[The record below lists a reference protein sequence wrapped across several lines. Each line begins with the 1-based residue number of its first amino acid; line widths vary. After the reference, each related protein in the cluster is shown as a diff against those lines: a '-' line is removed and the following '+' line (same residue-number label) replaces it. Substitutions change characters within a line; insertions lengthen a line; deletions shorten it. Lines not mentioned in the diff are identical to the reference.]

1 VLLMMRY
8 TSRRLGALVF
18 LAIAISII
26 DFAIIRLIP
35 GNPARNILGTSDAS
49 PALVARLDSQL
60 GLNRPVVTQY
70 WIWAGD
76 VLRGNFGY
84 SYSLKQSVSS
94 LLAQNIPP
102 TLELIV
108 AGLALTVVFGLL
120 IGVAAALRR
129 GRAIDTVLM
138 ATSVTFLSIPS
149 FWLGLLLI
157 EFFAVRIHLFPVVGG
172 TGLTGLALPAI
183 TLGLGG
189 VGLTARF
196 VRSSVIEAAQLP
208 HVVIARAKGVPR
220 TLVLMRHVIRNSLLP
235 VINIIGLQFGSLLSG
250 VVIVEEVFSRNG
262 LGRLLVDSILA
273 KDYPTVQ
280 AVVLLIAITY
290 CVVTLLVDLAYRTLD
305 PRTAAR

>member
-1 VLLMMRY
+1 MMRY
-8 TSRRLGALVF
+8 AARRLGALVF

-35 GNPARNILGTSDAS
+35 GNPARNILGTSNAS

-102 TLELIV
+102 TLELVV
-108 AGLALTVVFGLL
+108 AGLALTVVLGLL

-129 GRAIDTVLM
+129 GRATDTVLM

-157 EFFAVRIHLFPVVGG
+157 ELLAVRVHLFPVVGG

-208 HVVIARAKGVPR
+208 HVVIARAKGLPQ
-220 TLVLMRHVIRNSLLP
+220 TLVLTRHVIRNSLLP
-235 VINIIGLQFGSLLSG
+235 VINILGLQFGSLLSG

-290 CVVTLLVDLAYRTLD
+290 CVVTLLVDLAYQVLD

>member
-1 VLLMMRY
+1 MMRY
-8 TSRRLGALVF
+8 ASRRLGALVF
-18 LAIAISII
+18 LAIGISII
-26 DFAIIRLIP
+26 DFAIIRLVP
-35 GNPARNILGTSDAS
+35 GDPARNILGTSDAT
-49 PALVARLDSQL
+49 PALIARLNSQL
-60 GLNRPVVTQY
+60 GLDRPVVTQY

-84 SYSLKQSVSS
+84 SYSQKQSVSS

-102 TLELIV
+102 TLELIL
-108 AGLALTVVFGLL
+108 AGLALTVIFGLL

-129 GRAIDTVLM
+129 GRATDTVLM
-138 ATSVTFLSIPS
+138 AASVTFLSIPS

-157 EFFAVRIHLFPVVGG
+157 ELLAVRIHLFPVVGG
-172 TGLTGLALPAI
+172 TGLDGLALPAI
-183 TLGLGG
+183 TLALGG

-208 HVVIARAKGVPR
+208 HVVIARAKGVPQY
-220 TLVLMRHVIRNSLLP
+220 LVLIRHVIRNSLLP
-235 VINIIGLQFGSLLSG
+235 VINIVALQFGSLLSG
-250 VVIVEEVFSRNG
+250 VVIIEEVFSRNG

-290 CVVTLLVDLAYRTLD
+290 CVVTLVVDLTYRIID

>member
-1 VLLMMRY
+1 MMRY
-8 TSRRLGALVF
+8 ASRRLGALVF
-18 LAIAISII
+18 LAIGISII
-26 DFAIIRLIP
+26 DFAIIRLVP
-35 GNPARNILGTSDAS
+35 GDPARNILGTSDAT
-49 PALVARLDSQL
+49 PALIARLNSQL
-60 GLNRPVVTQY
+60 GLDRPVVTQY

-84 SYSLKQSVSS
+84 SYSQKQSVSS

-102 TLELIV
+102 TLELIL
-108 AGLALTVVFGLL
+108 AGLALTVIFGLL

-129 GRAIDTVLM
+129 GRATDTVLM
-138 ATSVTFLSIPS
+138 AASVTFLSIPS

-157 EFFAVRIHLFPVVGG
+157 ELLAVRIHLFPVVGG
-172 TGLTGLALPAI
+172 TGLDGLALPAI
-183 TLGLGG
+183 TLALGG

-208 HVVIARAKGVPR
+208 HVVIARAKGVPQY
-220 TLVLMRHVIRNSLLP
+220 LVLIRHVIRNSLLP
-235 VINIIGLQFGSLLSG
+235 VINIVALQFGSLLSG
-250 VVIVEEVFSRNG
+250 VVIIEEVFSRNG

-290 CVVTLLVDLAYRTLD
+290 CVVTLVVDLAYRIID

>member
-1 VLLMMRY
+1 MMRY
-8 TSRRLGALVF
+8 ASRRLGALVF
-18 LAIAISII
+18 LAIGISII
-26 DFAIIRLIP
+26 DFAIIRLVP
-35 GNPARNILGTSDAS
+35 GDPARNILGTSDAT
-49 PALVARLDSQL
+49 PALIARLNSQL
-60 GLNRPVVTQY
+60 GLDRPVVTQY

-84 SYSLKQSVSS
+84 SYSQKQSVSS

-102 TLELIV
+102 TLELIL
-108 AGLALTVVFGLL
+108 AGLALTVIFGLL

-129 GRAIDTVLM
+129 GRATDTVLM
-138 ATSVTFLSIPS
+138 AASVTFLSIPG

-157 EFFAVRIHLFPVVGG
+157 ELLAVRIHLFPVVGG
-172 TGLTGLALPAI
+172 TGLDGLALPAI
-183 TLGLGG
+183 TLALGG

-208 HVVIARAKGVPR
+208 HVVIARAKGVPQY
-220 TLVLMRHVIRNSLLP
+220 LVLIRHVIRNSLLP
-235 VINIIGLQFGSLLSG
+235 VINIVALQFGSLLSG
-250 VVIVEEVFSRNG
+250 VVIIEEVFSRNG

-290 CVVTLLVDLAYRTLD
+290 CVVTLVVDLAYRIID

>member
-1 VLLMMRY
+1 MMRY

-120 IGVAAALRR
+120 IGVAAALQR

-220 TLVLMRHVIRNSLLP
+220 TLVLMRHVIRNALLP

>member
-1 VLLMMRY
+1 MMRY
-8 TSRRLGALVF
+8 TARRLGALLF
-18 LAIAISII
+18 LAIGVSII

-35 GNPARNILGTSDAS
+35 GDPARNILGTSDAT
-49 PALVARLDSQL
+49 PALVARLNSQL
-60 GLNRPVVTQY
+60 GLDRPVVTQY

-84 SYSLKQSVSS
+84 SYSQKQSVSS
-94 LLAQNIPP
+94 LLAQNILPS
-102 TLELIV
+102 LELIV
-108 AGLALTVVFGLL
+108 AGLALTVVLGLL

-129 GRAIDTVLM
+129 GRATDTVLM

-157 EFFAVRIHLFPVVGG
+157 ELLAVRVHVFPVVGG

-208 HVVIARAKGVPR
+208 HVMIARAKGVPQA
-220 TLVLMRHVIRNSLLP
+220 LVLLRHVIRNSLLP
-235 VINIIGLQFGSLLSG
+235 VINILGLQFGSLLSG

-290 CVVTLLVDLAYRTLD
+290 CVVTLLVDLAYQKLD

>member
-1 VLLMMRY
+1 MMRY
-8 TSRRLGALVF
+8 ASRRLGALVF
-18 LAIAISII
+18 LAIGISII
-26 DFAIIRLIP
+26 DFAIIRLVP
-35 GNPARNILGTSDAS
+35 GDPARNILGTSDAT
-49 PALVARLDSQL
+49 PALIARLNSQL
-60 GLNRPVVTQY
+60 GLDRPVVTQY

-84 SYSLKQSVSS
+84 SYSQKQSVSS

-102 TLELIV
+102 TLELIL
-108 AGLALTVVFGLL
+108 AGLALTVIFGLL
-120 IGVAAALRR
+120 IGVAAALQR
-129 GRAIDTVLM
+129 GRATDTVLM
-138 ATSVTFLSIPS
+138 AASVTFLSIPS

-157 EFFAVRIHLFPVVGG
+157 ELLAVRIHLFPVVGG
-172 TGLTGLALPAI
+172 TGLDGLALPAI
-183 TLGLGG
+183 TLALGG

-208 HVVIARAKGVPR
+208 HVVIARAKGVPQY
-220 TLVLMRHVIRNSLLP
+220 LVLIRHVIRNSLLP
-235 VINIIGLQFGSLLSG
+235 VINIVALQFGSLLSG
-250 VVIVEEVFSRNG
+250 VVIIEEVFSRNG

-290 CVVTLLVDLAYRTLD
+290 CVVTLVVDLAYRIID

>member
-1 VLLMMRY
+1 MMRY

-18 LAIAISII
+18 LAIGISII
-26 DFAIIRLIP
+26 DFAIIRLVP
-35 GNPARNILGTSDAS
+35 GDPARNILGTSDAT
-49 PALVARLDSQL
+49 PALIARLNSQL
-60 GLNRPVVTQY
+60 GLDRPVVTQY

-84 SYSLKQSVSS
+84 SYSQKQSVSS

-102 TLELIV
+102 TLELIL
-108 AGLALTVVFGLL
+108 AGLALTVIFGLL
-120 IGVAAALRR
+120 IGVAAALQR
-129 GRAIDTVLM
+129 GRATDTVLM
-138 ATSVTFLSIPS
+138 AASVTFLSIPS

-157 EFFAVRIHLFPVVGG
+157 ELLAVRIHLFPVVGG
-172 TGLTGLALPAI
+172 TGLDGLALPAI
-183 TLGLGG
+183 TLALGG

-208 HVVIARAKGVPR
+208 HVVIARAKGVPQY
-220 TLVLMRHVIRNSLLP
+220 LVLMRHVIRNSLLP
-235 VINIIGLQFGSLLSG
+235 VINIVALQFGSLLSG
-250 VVIVEEVFSRNG
+250 VVIIEEVFSRNG

-290 CVVTLLVDLAYRTLD
+290 CVVTLVVDLAYRIID

>member
-1 VLLMMRY
+1 MMRY
-8 TSRRLGALVF
+8 ASRRLGALVF
-18 LAIAISII
+18 LAIGISII
-26 DFAIIRLIP
+26 DFAIIRLVP
-35 GNPARNILGTSDAS
+35 GDPARNILGTSDAT
-49 PALVARLDSQL
+49 PALIARLNSQL
-60 GLNRPVVTQY
+60 GLDRPVVTQY

-84 SYSLKQSVSS
+84 SYSQKQSVSS

-102 TLELIV
+102 TLELIL
-108 AGLALTVVFGLL
+108 AGLALTVIFGLL

-129 GRAIDTVLM
+129 GRATDTVLM
-138 ATSVTFLSIPS
+138 AASVTFLSIPS

-157 EFFAVRIHLFPVVGG
+157 ELLAVRIHLFPVVGG
-172 TGLTGLALPAI
+172 GGLDGLALPAI
-183 TLGLGG
+183 TLALGG

-208 HVVIARAKGVPR
+208 HVVIARAKGVPQY
-220 TLVLMRHVIRNSLLP
+220 LVLIRHVIRNSLLP
-235 VINIIGLQFGSLLSG
+235 VINIVALQFGSLLSG
-250 VVIVEEVFSRNG
+250 VVIIEEVFSRNG

-290 CVVTLLVDLAYRTLD
+290 CVVTLVVDLAYRIID

>member
-1 VLLMMRY
+1 MMRY

-18 LAIAISII
+18 LAISISII
-26 DFAIIRLIP
+26 DFAIIRLVP
-35 GNPARNILGTSDAS
+35 GDPARNILGTSDAT
-49 PALVARLDSQL
+49 PALIARLNSQL
-60 GLNRPVVTQY
+60 GLDRPVVTQY

-84 SYSLKQSVSS
+84 SYSQKQSVSS

-102 TLELIV
+102 TLELIL
-108 AGLALTVVFGLL
+108 AGLALTVIFGLL

-129 GRAIDTVLM
+129 GRATDTVLM
-138 ATSVTFLSIPS
+138 AASVTFLSIPS

-157 EFFAVRIHLFPVVGG
+157 ELLAVRIHLFPVVGG
-172 TGLTGLALPAI
+172 TGLDGLALPAI

-208 HVVIARAKGVPR
+208 HVVIARAKGLPQY
-220 TLVLMRHVIRNSLLP
+220 LVLIRHVIRNSLLP
-235 VINIIGLQFGSLLSG
+235 VINIVALQFGSLLSG
-250 VVIVEEVFSRNG
+250 VVIIEEVFSRNG

-290 CVVTLLVDLAYRTLD
+290 CVVTLVVDLAYRIID

>member
-1 VLLMMRY
+1 MMRY

-18 LAIAISII
+18 LAISISII
-26 DFAIIRLIP
+26 DFAIIRLVP
-35 GNPARNILGTSDAS
+35 GDPARNILGTSDAT
-49 PALVARLDSQL
+49 PALIARLNSQL
-60 GLNRPVVTQY
+60 GLDRPVVTQY

-84 SYSLKQSVSS
+84 SYSQKQSVSS

-102 TLELIV
+102 TLELIL
-108 AGLALTVVFGLL
+108 AGLALTVIFGLL

-129 GRAIDTVLM
+129 GRATDTALM
-138 ATSVTFLSIPS
+138 AASVTFLSIPS

-157 EFFAVRIHLFPVVGG
+157 ELLAVRIHLFPVVGG
-172 TGLTGLALPAI
+172 TGLDGLALPAI

-208 HVVIARAKGVPR
+208 HVVIARAKGLPQY
-220 TLVLMRHVIRNSLLP
+220 LVLIRHVIRNSLLP
-235 VINIIGLQFGSLLSG
+235 VINIVALQFGSLLSG
-250 VVIVEEVFSRNG
+250 VVIIEEVFSRNG

-290 CVVTLLVDLAYRTLD
+290 CVVTLVVDLAYRIID

>member
-1 VLLMMRY
+1 MMRY

-18 LAIAISII
+18 LAISISII
-26 DFAIIRLIP
+26 DFAIIRLVP
-35 GNPARNILGTSDAS
+35 GDPARNILGTSDAT
-49 PALVARLDSQL
+49 PALIARLNSQL
-60 GLNRPVVTQY
+60 GLDRPVVTQY

-84 SYSLKQSVSS
+84 SYSQKQSVSS

-102 TLELIV
+102 TLELIL
-108 AGLALTVVFGLL
+108 AGLALTVIFGLL

-129 GRAIDTVLM
+129 GRATDTALM
-138 ATSVTFLSIPS
+138 AASVTFLSIPS

-157 EFFAVRIHLFPVVGG
+157 ELLAVRIHLFPVVGG
-172 TGLTGLALPAI
+172 TGLDGLALPAI
-183 TLGLGG
+183 TLALGG

-208 HVVIARAKGVPR
+208 HVVIARAKGVPQY
-220 TLVLMRHVIRNSLLP
+220 LVLTRHVIRNSLLP
-235 VINIIGLQFGSLLSG
+235 VINIVALQFGSLLSG
-250 VVIVEEVFSRNG
+250 VVIIEEVFSRNG

-290 CVVTLLVDLAYRTLD
+290 CVVTLVVDLAYRIID

>member
-1 VLLMMRY
+1 MMRY
-8 TSRRLGALVF
+8 ASRRLGALVF
-18 LAIAISII
+18 LAIGISII
-26 DFAIIRLIP
+26 DFAIIRLVP
-35 GNPARNILGTSDAS
+35 GDPARNILGTSDAT
-49 PALVARLDSQL
+49 PALIARLNSQL
-60 GLNRPVVTQY
+60 GLDRPVVTQY

-84 SYSLKQSVSS
+84 SYSQKQSVSS

-102 TLELIV
+102 TLELIL
-108 AGLALTVVFGLL
+108 AGLALTVIFGLL
-120 IGVAAALRR
+120 IGVAAALQR
-129 GRAIDTVLM
+129 GRATDTVLM
-138 ATSVTFLSIPS
+138 AASVTFLSIPS

-157 EFFAVRIHLFPVVGG
+157 ELLAVRIHLFPVVGG
-172 TGLTGLALPAI
+172 TGLDGLALPAI
-183 TLGLGG
+183 TLALGG

-208 HVVIARAKGVPR
+208 HVVIARAKGLPQY
-220 TLVLMRHVIRNSLLP
+220 LVLIRHVIRNSLLP
-235 VINIIGLQFGSLLSG
+235 VINIVALQFGSLLSG
-250 VVIVEEVFSRNG
+250 VVIIEEVFSRNG

-290 CVVTLLVDLAYRTLD
+290 CVVTLVVDLAYRIID

>member
-1 VLLMMRY
+1 MMRY
-8 TSRRLGALVF
+8 ASRRLGALVF
-18 LAIAISII
+18 LAIGISII
-26 DFAIIRLIP
+26 DFAIIRLVP
-35 GNPARNILGTSDAS
+35 GDPARNILGTSDAT
-49 PALVARLDSQL
+49 PALIARLNSQL
-60 GLNRPVVTQY
+60 GLDRPVVTQY

-76 VLRGNFGY
+76 VLRGDFGY
-84 SYSLKQSVSS
+84 SYSQKQSVSS

-102 TLELIV
+102 TLELIL
-108 AGLALTVVFGLL
+108 AGLALTVIFGLL

-129 GRAIDTVLM
+129 GRATDTALM
-138 ATSVTFLSIPS
+138 AASVTFLSIPS

-157 EFFAVRIHLFPVVGG
+157 ELLAVRIHLFPVVGG
-172 TGLTGLALPAI
+172 TGLDGLALPAI
-183 TLGLGG
+183 TLALGG

-208 HVVIARAKGVPR
+208 HVVIARAKGVPQY
-220 TLVLMRHVIRNSLLP
+220 LVLIRHVIRNSLLP
-235 VINIIGLQFGSLLSG
+235 VINIVALQFGSLLSG
-250 VVIVEEVFSRNG
+250 VVIIEEVFSRNG

-290 CVVTLLVDLAYRTLD
+290 CVVTLVVDLAYRIID

>member
-1 VLLMMRY
+1 MMRY

-18 LAIAISII
+18 LAIGISII
-26 DFAIIRLIP
+26 DFAIIRLVP
-35 GNPARNILGTSDAS
+35 GDPARNILGTSDAT
-49 PALVARLDSQL
+49 PALIARLNSQL
-60 GLNRPVVTQY
+60 GLDRPVVTQY

-84 SYSLKQSVSS
+84 SYSQKQSVSS

-102 TLELIV
+102 TLELIL
-108 AGLALTVVFGLL
+108 AGLALTVIFGLL
-120 IGVAAALRR
+120 IGVVAALQR
-129 GRAIDTVLM
+129 GRATDTVLM
-138 ATSVTFLSIPS
+138 AASVTFLSIPS

-157 EFFAVRIHLFPVVGG
+157 ELLAVRIHAFPVVGG
-172 TGLTGLALPAI
+172 TGLDGLALPAI

-208 HVVIARAKGVPR
+208 HVVIARAKGVPQY
-220 TLVLMRHVIRNSLLP
+220 LVLMRHVIRNSLLP
-235 VINIIGLQFGSLLSG
+235 VINIVALQFGSLLSG
-250 VVIVEEVFSRNG
+250 VVIIEEVFSRNG

-290 CVVTLLVDLAYRTLD
+290 CVVTLVVDLAYRIID

>member
-1 VLLMMRY
+1 MMRY

-18 LAIAISII
+18 LAIGISII
-26 DFAIIRLIP
+26 DFAIIRLVP
-35 GNPARNILGTSDAS
+35 GDPARNILGTSDAT
-49 PALVARLDSQL
+49 PALIARLNSQL
-60 GLNRPVVTQY
+60 GLDRPVVTQY

-84 SYSLKQSVSS
+84 SYSQKQSVSS

-102 TLELIV
+102 TLELIL
-108 AGLALTVVFGLL
+108 AGLALTVIFGLL
-120 IGVAAALRR
+120 IGVAAALQR
-129 GRAIDTVLM
+129 GRATDTVLM
-138 ATSVTFLSIPS
+138 AASVTFLSIPS

-157 EFFAVRIHLFPVVGG
+157 ELLAVRIHLFPVVGG
-172 TGLTGLALPAI
+172 TGLDGLALPAI
-183 TLGLGG
+183 TLALGG
-189 VGLTARF
+189 IGLTARF

-208 HVVIARAKGVPR
+208 HVVIARAKGVPQY
-220 TLVLMRHVIRNSLLP
+220 LVLMRHVIRNSLLP
-235 VINIIGLQFGSLLSG
+235 VINIVALQFGSLLSG
-250 VVIVEEVFSRNG
+250 VVIIEEVFSRNG

-290 CVVTLLVDLAYRTLD
+290 CVVTLVVDLAYRIID